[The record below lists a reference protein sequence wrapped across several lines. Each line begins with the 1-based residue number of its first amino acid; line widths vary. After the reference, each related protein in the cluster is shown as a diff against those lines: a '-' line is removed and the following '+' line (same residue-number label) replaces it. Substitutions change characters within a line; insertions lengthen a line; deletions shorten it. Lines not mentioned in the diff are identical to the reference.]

1 MIKVNNKEYSW
12 EEGLTVAELLKKMN
26 YTYPRIVVKING
38 KVIPNEEFASAPI
51 HDGDDVKAIH
61 LLAGG

>member
-1 MIKVNNKEYSW
+1 MIIVNGKEFQW
-12 EEGLTVAELLKKMN
+12 EDGLTVAKLLRKKN
-26 YTYPRIVVKING
+26 YTYPRIVVKLNG
-38 KVIPNEEFASAPI
+38 RVIPDEEFETTAI